1 MAFKNKR
8 FWQITSKKDWET
20 FNLFM
25 AALSEKGRI
34 KKVIIIIIRS
44 YDALMYLAQLV

>member
-25 AALSEKGRI
+25 APLSEKGRI
-34 KKVIIIIIRS
+34 NIVIMIIRS